1 MRKLISFI
9 IVLCISTTII
19 SCGNNTQNNNSNESV
34 DKDYVEVDSTELN
47 LASFWIN
54 RINNPEEVVMTEEE
68 IETLNKNMMNKWGM
82 DWYEGYYDVFNFAE
96 NVDINQLKERIC
108 YLDLRNSEQYF
119 KGALVD
125 EAGWDNYYSNLNLEG
140 ITGKVGYAVVIR
152 NTSALDMPTSDILTD
167 SSLDENFNS
176 LQQTTLKMNEPV
188 VVLHESSDGKWL
200 YVVANEYIGWVE
212 KNNCAYFSD
221 KQAWIDYLS
230 QEDFLMICADATIEG
245 LDREFLM
252 GTKIF
257 ISNTEVVEG
266 KDYVLQIPDK
276 NDEGI
281 VTYSYVGIS
290 KDEVFN
296 EGYLP
301 YTRKNVIELAFSEL
315 GEPYGWGGANGE
327 RDCSLYIKDIY
338 ECFGIEMPRNSRLQ
352 MNMVNVSENM
362 SEMSEKDKEER
373 INKAMPGDIL
383 GISGHV
389 MLYLGEVN
397 GKHYVISMLS
407 SYVPETVT
415 EYFSESVEDIS
426 KVFINSLDVRRRNG
440 NTWLQELIAI
450 VNIQ

>member
-1 MRKLISFI
+1 MRKIVTFI
-9 IVLCISTTII
+9 IVLCMSTTIVA
-19 SCGNNTQNNNSNESV
+19 CGNNTQKNNSNEV
-34 DKDYVEVDSTELN
+34 VNKDRVEVDSSKLN
-47 LASFWIN
+47 SASFWIDKTKN
-54 RINNPEEVVMTEEE
+54 SEEVVMTEDE
-68 IETLNKNMMNKWGM
+68 ITTLNKNMMDKWGM
-82 DWYEGYYDVFNFAE
+82 DWYEGYYDVYNITE

-108 YLDLRNSEQYF
+108 YLDLRNSELYR
-119 KGALVD
+119 KGELVD
-125 EAGWDNYYSNLNLEG
+125 EAGWDNYYSNLNLDG
-140 ITGKVGYAVVIR
+140 ITEELRYAIIIR
-152 NTSALDMPTSDILTD
+152 NTSALDMPTYDILTD
-167 SSLDENFNS
+167 SSLDEAFNS

-188 VVLHESSDGKWL
+188 VVLHESSDEKWL

-212 KNNCAYFSD
+212 KDNCAYFSD
-221 KQAWIDYLS
+221 KQAWIDYMS
-230 QEDFLMICADATIEG
+230 QEDFLMICTDTTIEG
-245 LDREFLM
+245 LDRELLM

-257 ISNTEVVEG
+257 ISNTEVVDG

-276 NDEGI
+276 NDEGF
-281 VTYSYVGIS
+281 VTYSYIGVS
-290 KDEVFN
+290 KNEAFN

-315 GEPYGWGGANGE
+315 GEPYGWGGSNGE

-362 SEMSEKDKEER
+362 SEISEKDKEER
-373 INKAMPGDIL
+373 ITKAMSGDVL

-415 EYFSESVEDIS
+415 DNFSESVEDIS
-426 KVFINSLDVRRRNG
+426 KVFVNSLDVRRRNG

>member
-1 MRKLISFI
+1 MRKIVTFI
-9 IVLCISTTII
+9 IVLCMSTTIVA
-19 SCGNNTQNNNSNESV
+19 CGNNTQKNNSNEV
-34 DKDYVEVDSTELN
+34 VNKERVEVDSSKLN
-47 LASFWIN
+47 SASFWIDKIKN
-54 RINNPEEVVMTEEE
+54 SEEVVMTEDE
-68 IETLNKNMMNKWGM
+68 ITTLNKNMMDKWGM
-82 DWYEGYYDVFNFAE
+82 DWYEGYYDVSNITE

-108 YLDLRNSEQYF
+108 YLDLRNSELYR
-119 KGALVD
+119 KGELVD
-125 EAGWDNYYSNLNLEG
+125 EAGWDNYYSNLNLDG
-140 ITGKVGYAVVIR
+140 ITEELRYAIIIR
-152 NTSALDMPTSDILTD
+152 NTSALDMPTYDILTD
-167 SSLDENFNS
+167 SSLDEAFNS

-188 VVLHESSDGKWL
+188 VVLHESSDEKWL

-212 KNNCAYFSD
+212 KDNCAYFSN
-221 KQAWIDYLS
+221 KQAWIDYMS
-230 QEDFLMICADATIEG
+230 QEDFLMICADTTIEA
-245 LDREFLM
+245 LDRELLM

-266 KDYVLQIPDK
+266 KDYVLQIPEK
-276 NDEGI
+276 NDEGF
-281 VTYSYVGIS
+281 VTFSYIGIL
-290 KDEVFN
+290 KNEAFN

-373 INKAMPGDIL
+373 ITKAMPGDIL

-415 EYFSESVEDIS
+415 DNFSESVEDIS
-426 KVFINSLDVRRRNG
+426 KVFVNSLDVRRRNG

>member
-9 IVLCISTTII
+9 IVLCVSTTIVA
-19 SCGNNTQNNNSNESV
+19 CGKNTQSNNLNENI
-34 DKDYVEVDSTELN
+34 DKDYIEVSTSELN
-47 LASFWIN
+47 SVSFWIDKLH
-54 RINNPEEVVMTEEE
+54 NPEEVVMAEDE
-68 IETLNKNMMNKWGM
+68 IASLNKNMMDKWGM
-82 DWYEGYYDVFNFAE
+82 DWYEGYYDVSNITE

-108 YLDLRNSEQYF
+108 YLDLRNSELYF
-119 KGALVD
+119 KGELVD
-125 EAGWDNYYSNLNLEG
+125 EAGWDKYYSNLNLDG
-140 ITGKVGYAVVIR
+140 ITEELRYAIIIR
-152 NTSALDMPTSDILTD
+152 NTSALDMPTYDILTD
-167 SSLDENFNS
+167 SDGDEAFNS

-200 YVVANEYIGWVE
+200 YVASNEYIGWVE

-221 KQAWIDYLS
+221 KQAWIDYQK
-230 QEDFLMICADATIEG
+230 QEDFLMVCADTTIEG
-245 LDREFLM
+245 FEMEVLM

-257 ISNTEVVEG
+257 ISNSEVVEG
-266 KDYVLQIPDK
+266 KDYVLQIPEK
-276 NDEGI
+276 NDEGF
-281 VTYSYVGIS
+281 VTFSYIGIL
-290 KDEVFN
+290 KNEAFN
-296 EGYLP
+296 EGYLT

-362 SEMSEKDKEER
+362 SEMSEKGKEDR
-373 INKAMPGDIL
+373 IKKAMSGDVL

-415 EYFSESVEDIS
+415 DNFSESVEDIS
-426 KVFINSLDVRRRNG
+426 KVFVNSLDVRRRNG
-440 NTWLQELIAI
+440 NTWMQELIAI